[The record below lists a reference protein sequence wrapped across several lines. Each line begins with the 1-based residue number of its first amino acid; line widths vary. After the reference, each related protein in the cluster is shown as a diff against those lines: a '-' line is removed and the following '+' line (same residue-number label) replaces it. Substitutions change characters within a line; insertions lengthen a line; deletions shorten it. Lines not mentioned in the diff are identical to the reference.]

1 MPWMTQISQEKV
13 ELSAVLRLEKYKT
26 GDTRFLSISRIK
38 DKEEFSIL
46 KEIREESLS
55 NITSN
60 TNPQK
65 IFVFIKI
72 N

>member
-46 KEIREESLS
+46 KEDQRRI
-55 NITSN
+55 
-60 TNPQK
+60 PVK
-65 IFVFIKI
+65 YHIKHKSPE
-72 N
+72 NFCVHQN